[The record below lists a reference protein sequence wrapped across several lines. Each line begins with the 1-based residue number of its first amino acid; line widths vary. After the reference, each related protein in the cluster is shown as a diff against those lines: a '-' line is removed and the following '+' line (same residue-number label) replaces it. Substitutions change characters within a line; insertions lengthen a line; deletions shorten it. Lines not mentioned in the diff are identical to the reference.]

1 MPDIEEIAKQP
12 GYDAAASGA
21 SKVTI
26 GVFVATFIFMAFF
39 SGTSPSLFGGAAF
52 LVVGMF
58 IVSIAIAMPIFL
70 LKAKFPKMAFIAS
83 IIDVAVTI
91 LLTQFF
97 YLWIFA
103 QPTSAPAVKLSAP
116 DVQFEPRSFVCEEPL
131 PEFTLN
137 ATSDPTDAQL
147 ADLCA
152 CIYGELGESD
162 RSISLAIVEERQSNV
177 APDDVQQFIPKFGA
191 ALKRCGGNRF

>member
-26 GVFVATFIFMAFF
+26 GVFVATFIYMAFF
-39 SGTSPSLFGGAAF
+39 SGASPGLFGGAAF
-52 LVVGMF
+52 FVVGVF
-58 IVSIAIAMPIFL
+58 IVSIVIAMPLFL
-70 LKAKFPKMAFIAS
+70 LKAKFPKVAFLAS

-91 LLTQFF
+91 LLTRFV

-103 QPTSAPAVKLSAP
+103 QPTSAPAVESSTP
-116 DVQFEPRSFVCEEPL
+116 DVQFEARSFVCEEPL

-152 CIYGELGESD
+152 CIYGNLGESD
-162 RSISLAIVEERQSNV
+162 RNISLAIVEERQSNV
-177 APDDVQQFIPKFGA
+177 SPEDVQQFIPKFGA
-191 ALKRCGGNRF
+191 ALKKCGGDRF